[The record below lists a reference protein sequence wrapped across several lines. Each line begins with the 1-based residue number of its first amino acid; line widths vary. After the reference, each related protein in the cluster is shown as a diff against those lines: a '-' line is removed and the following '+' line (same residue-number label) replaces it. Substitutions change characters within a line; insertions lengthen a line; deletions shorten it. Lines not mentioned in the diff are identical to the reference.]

1 MYIAAVSIAG
11 TWQKSRQDV
20 HFLRS
25 IFIASVTVGSGMGEM
40 HKNLM
45 WYTNVSDQSHHTE
58 PNSWIEEWWVSNSNL
73 HHSGRQGRS
82 EEKTDMWFL
91 GHLLHAVESANAVSC
106 IYSSKS
112 CRMCMQ

>member
-1 MYIAAVSIAG
+1 LYIAAVSIAG

-73 HHSGRQGRS
+73 HHSGRQCRS
-82 EEKTDMWFL
+82 EEKTDM
-91 GHLLHAVESANAVSC
+91 
-106 IYSSKS
+106 
-112 CRMCMQ
+112 